1 MMDELEQLEIYSNEI
16 APLEEMVSKLE
27 AENNQLLAE
36 LERIKQVV
44 EKIHRATEYRRF
56 VSMGDDGRPVPESEQ
71 IIAELRWR
79 RRKFATFHRLTGDVL
94 E

>member
-36 LERIKQVV
+36 LARIKQVV
-44 EKIHRATEYRRF
+44 EKIHRATNT
-56 VSMGDDGRPVPESEQ
+56 VALSAWAMMAGPC
-71 IIAELRWR
+71 
-79 RRKFATFHRLTGDVL
+79 RKVNKS
-94 E
+94 